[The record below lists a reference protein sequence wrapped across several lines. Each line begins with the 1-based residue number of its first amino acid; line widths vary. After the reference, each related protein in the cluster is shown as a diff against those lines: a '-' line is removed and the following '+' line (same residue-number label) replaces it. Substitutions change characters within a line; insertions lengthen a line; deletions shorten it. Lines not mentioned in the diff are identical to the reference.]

1 MNDKENI
8 EQNSLQQGQVIRN
21 TKKRRQTTKTTYIF
35 PKRTKKNRNKK
46 NVMKLKNSLDNSEQH
61 SKENE
66 DFVLL
71 PASKDILQSND
82 PKSNNQ
88 NTNHAQ
94 IPIESL
100 HTADENNDSEQ
111 INDNLEPGH
120 KKSETEK
127 KRFQKEK
134 ELHSKCRKLGITFEP
149 PLDNE
154 TEEQTRK
161 RCRRNSDK
169 IRRKINNMNLAFE
182 NIPDPPPFTTDE

>member
-1 MNDKENI
+1 MTKK
-8 EQNSLQQGQVIRN
+8 NSLQQGQVIRN
-21 TKKRRQTTKTTYIF
+21 TKKRRQTTKTNYIS

-46 NVMKLKNSLDNSEQH
+46 NVMKLKNTLDNSEQH
-61 SKENE
+61 SNENE

-88 NTNHAQ
+88 NTNHAK

-127 KRFQKEK
+127 KRSQKEK
-134 ELHSKCRKLGITFEP
+134 ELHYKCRKLGITFELVLIIKP
-149 PLDNE
+149 
-154 TEEQTRK
+154 
-161 RCRRNSDK
+161 
-169 IRRKINNMNLAFE
+169 
-182 NIPDPPPFTTDE
+182 

>member
-1 MNDKENI
+1 
-8 EQNSLQQGQVIRN
+8 
-21 TKKRRQTTKTTYIF
+21 
-35 PKRTKKNRNKK
+35 
-46 NVMKLKNSLDNSEQH
+46 MKLKNTLDNSEQH
-61 SKENE
+61 SNENE

-71 PASKDILQSND
+71 PASKVILQSND

-88 NTNHAQ
+88 NTNHVQ

-120 KKSETEK
+120 KKSENEK
-127 KRFQKEK
+127 KRSQKEK
-134 ELHSKCRKLGITFEP
+134 ELHSKCRKLSITFEP

-161 RCRRNSDK
+161 RCRRNSNK

-182 NIPDPPPFTTDE
+182 NIPDPPPFTINKGNNKITELRAILQRESQNS

>member
-1 MNDKENI
+1 MQSTALLNCSSVVKGRG
-8 EQNSLQQGQVIRN
+8 SG
-21 TKKRRQTTKTTYIF
+21 IF
-35 PKRTKKNRNKK
+35 SNAKF
-46 NVMKLKNSLDNSEQH
+46 MLFIFLLI
-61 SKENE
+61 SK
-66 DFVLL
+66 
-71 PASKDILQSND
+71 
-82 PKSNNQ
+82 
-88 NTNHAQ
+88 

-134 ELHSKCRKLGITFEP
+134 KLHSKCRKLGITFEP

-161 RCRRNSDK
+161 RCRRNSEL
-169 IRRKINNMNLAFE
+169 NPLVQGGQHLGPYCFL
-182 NIPDPPPFTTDE
+182 

>member
-21 TKKRRQTTKTTYIF
+21 TKKRRQTTKTTYISQ
-35 PKRTKKNRNKK
+35 KRTKKNRNKK

-61 SKENE
+61 SNEKE

-127 KRFQKEK
+127 RDFKKKKNCILNVE
-134 ELHSKCRKLGITFEP
+134 
-149 PLDNE
+149 
-154 TEEQTRK
+154 
-161 RCRRNSDK
+161 
-169 IRRKINNMNLAFE
+169 NLVLLLSHL
-182 NIPDPPPFTTDE
+182 